1 MTFHDGRL
9 MSSIDPNRFGRH
21 KATPN
26 ADIPVLTMSQEHALQ
41 RVSEVAHYHE
51 LRLDLETGD
60 MLFFNNW
67 ALLHRRDA
75 YTDGVDTSRHMV
87 RLWLRNTEKGWPVP
101 EGMLTPWL
109 AAYGED
115 QPPAERKYPLQPKKE
130 YEIPKY
136 SAGSAAF
143 VLED

>member
-26 ADIPVLTMSQEHALQ
+26 ADIPVLSQAQKHALQ
-41 RVSEVAHYHE
+41 RVSEVAHSHE

-87 RLWLRNTEKGWPVP
+87 RLWLRNTKKGWTVP

-115 QPPAERKYPLQPKKE
+115 QPPVERKYALQPKKE